1 MKGAIA
7 GGAILLLVIA
17 YLAGYWPQHSQL
29 TEAQSRIAALETR
42 VADAEDRIRLG
53 EVLGKLLRLREAL
66 ATQNFGQAG
75 SLSSSFFDS
84 VRDEALRT
92 KQASVKQLLDTL
104 QKSRDPVTTSIA
116 RAEGGALAVIDTQ
129 AVTLRQALGYPV
141 AADAK

>member
-1 MKGAIA
+1 VKGAIA

-17 YLAGYWPQHSQL
+17 YVAGYWPQHSQL
-29 TEAQSRIAALETR
+29 TEAQSRITALETR
-42 VADAEDRIRLG
+42 LSDADDRIRLG

-66 ATQNFGQAG
+66 ASQNFGQAA

-92 KQASVKQLLDTL
+92 KQANVKQLLDTL
-104 QKSRDPVTTSIA
+104 QKSRDTVTTSIA
-116 RAEGGALAVIDTQ
+116 RADVAAATVINGQ
-129 AVTLRQALGYPV
+129 EVTLRQALGYPV